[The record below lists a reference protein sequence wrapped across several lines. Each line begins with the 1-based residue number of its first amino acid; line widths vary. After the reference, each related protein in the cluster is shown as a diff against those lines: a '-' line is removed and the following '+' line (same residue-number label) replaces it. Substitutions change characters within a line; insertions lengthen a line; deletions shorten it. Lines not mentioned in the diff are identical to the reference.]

1 MKEFGTMKIG
11 KIFNIEKGSLQSSK
25 CESGDYDFITAS
37 SEWKTHKEYSH
48 NTEALIVAVAASG
61 SLGRVHYVNGKFISS
76 DLCFILTPK
85 DEKNYP
91 VDLGFYL
98 HVFKAVRQD
107 LVQRTATGTS
117 KLAINKGNFENYEV
131 PYFDIVHQRKYR
143 EKLIKFETEK
153 DALLEKGLNQKSL
166 LKNFRQQILEDAIKG
181 GLTREWREQNPD
193 VEPASQLLKRID
205 LEKER
210 LIKEKQI
217 RKERKFSA
225 INSHEILFA
234 LPSTWQWVRLGNLK
248 ILSDYGTSE
257 KAYEDIAGFPVLAM
271 GNIHGGKVSLIA
283 NKNLSSKSNDLPRL
297 LLKKRDVLF
306 NRTNSWELVGKTGLF
321 EGEDDRFT
329 FASYLIRLRFPDDL
343 VSAEYVNY
351 YLNSKSFRETQIE
364 PQIIQQC
371 GQANFNGTKLG
382 NSLFPL
388 PPFSE
393 QIAIVVKVN
402 SLLEYCDQIEDLI
415 AQNKQN
421 AVSLMQAFLSEAFQ
435 T

>member
-1 MKEFGTMKIG
+1 MNECGKIKIG
-11 KIFNIEKGSLQSSK
+11 KLFNVEKGSLQSSK
-25 CESGDYDFITAS
+25 CVSGDYDFITAS

-48 NTEALIVAVAASG
+48 HTEALIVAVAASG

-85 DEKNYP
+85 DAKTYP

-98 HVFKAVRQD
+98 HVFKAIRQD

-131 PYFDIVHQRKYR
+131 PYFDIVHQGKYR
-143 EKLIKFETEK
+143 EKLIKFETQK
-153 DALLEKGLNQKSL
+153 GVLLEKGSTQKSL
-166 LKNFRQQILEDAIKG
+166 LKSLRQHILEDAIRG
-181 GLTREWREQNPD
+181 DLTKDWREQNPD
-193 VEPASQLLKRID
+193 VEPACQLLKRID
-205 LEKER
+205 LEKEK
-210 LIKEKQI
+210 LIKEKKI
-217 RKERKFSA
+217 KKERKLSA
-225 INSHEILFA
+225 INNHDILFG

-248 ILSDYGTSE
+248 TLSDYGTSE

-271 GNIHGGKVSLIA
+271 GNINGGKVSLVA

-297 LLKKRDVLF
+297 LLRNRDVLF

-329 FASYLIRLRFPDDL
+329 FASYLIRLRFLDDL
-343 VSAEYVNY
+343 VSAEYVNF

-382 NSLFPL
+382 NSIFPL

-393 QIAIVVKVN
+393 QIAIVAKVN
-402 SLLEYCDQIEDLI
+402 SLFEYCDQIEDLMT
-415 AQNKQN
+415 QNKQN
-421 AVSLMQAFLSEAFQ
+421 TASLMQVFLAEAFKS
-435 T
+435 